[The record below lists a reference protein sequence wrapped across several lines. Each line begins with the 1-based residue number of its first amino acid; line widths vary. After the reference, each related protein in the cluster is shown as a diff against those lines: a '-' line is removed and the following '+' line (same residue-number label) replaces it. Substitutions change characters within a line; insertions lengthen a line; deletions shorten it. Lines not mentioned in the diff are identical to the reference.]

1 MKRSILFS
9 AIALAAFGAT
19 AAVGQENY
27 ATNWSGHKNVII
39 NTTGTGAGVFTN
51 ITGFPVLVRLDS
63 TSAAVFTASKGNGA
77 DIRFTKANNTT
88 RLPHQIEM
96 WDSVGRSAAIW
107 VRVDT
112 VYGNRNNQ
120 SLRMHWGNAGA
131 SDSSQGNVVFDT
143 ASAGGYVSVWHMNGT
158 GDMNDAT
165 TNAYTAVEAGT
176 PGTTA
181 GVIGGARTLDGSSS
195 YFDIPGSSTSLH
207 FPVFGKYSISMWVK
221 PAVITSDAAL
231 FSKGDFA
238 YSLKNYRDVGYE
250 FFDFQDAWVSSISVT
265 PPTED
270 TWVHLVAV
278 NDDIGPKLYVNGVL
292 ENETNGFE
300 GSGTRDDGLNV
311 NIGREPQGTGGRRY
325 FNGAIDEVRVH
336 KVNRNAEWA
345 RLEYHTQRPGQTAVT
360 LSDNIPSLD
369 TTAAP
374 GAPTAVTAVV
384 GFGAG
389 SANVSWTA
397 PATTGGAPITGYR
410 AVAVSDSSKFCVT
423 TATTCAIVGLTAD
436 SSYTFTV
443 RASNAVGMGPA
454 SGPSDALK
462 IPVSLRSG
470 LAIQIAGNRNP
481 FVFRLPTNLSENIE
495 SLSLSV
501 IDTYGRTVWTHT
513 VNPSRDNTS
522 RIAWDG
528 KTSTGTQ
535 AAAGMYLVRARY
547 VERGQTVHHDLKGV
561 TLAPR

>member
-19 AAVGQENY
+19 AAMAQENY

-51 ITGFPVLVRLDS
+51 VTGFPVLVRLDS

-96 WDSVGRSAAIW
+96 WDSVGRRAAIW

-112 VYGNRNNQ
+112 IYGNRNNQ
-120 SLRMHWGNAGA
+120 SLRMHWGNASA
-131 SDSSQGNVVFDT
+131 SDSSQGHAVFDT
-143 ASAGGYVSVWHMNGT
+143 AGGFVSVWHMNGA
-158 GDMNDAT
+158 GNVDDAT
-165 TNAYTAVEAGT
+165 TNAYTAVEAGA

-181 GVIGGARTLDGSSS
+181 GVIGGARTLNGSSS
-195 YFDIPGSSTSLH
+195 YFEIPGSSTSLH

-221 PAVITSDAAL
+221 PAVVTTDAAL

-265 PPTED
+265 APVEE
-270 TWVHLVAV
+270 TWVHLFAV

-292 ENETNGFE
+292 ENPTNGFE
-300 GSGTRDDGLNV
+300 GSGARDDGLNV
-311 NIGREPQGTGGRRY
+311 NIGREPQASGGRRY

-336 KVNRNAEWA
+336 KVNRSVDWA
-345 RLEYHTQRPGQTAVT
+345 LLEYHTQRAGQTVVT

-374 GAPTAVTAVV
+374 AAPTAVSATV
-384 GFGAG
+384 GFAAG
-389 SANVSWTA
+389 SATVSWTA
-397 PATTGGAPITGYR
+397 PATTGGATITGYR

-423 TATTCAIVGLTAD
+423 TGATTCTIVGLTAD

-454 SGPSDALK
+454 SAPSASLK
-462 IPVSLRSG
+462 IPVSLRG
-470 LAIQIAGNRNP
+470 ALTIQVAGNRTP
-481 FVFRLPTNLSENIE
+481 FVFRLPTDRSGNIE
-495 SLSLSV
+495 SLSLSI
-501 IDTYGRTVWTHT
+501 IDTYGRTVWSHT
-513 VNPSRDNTS
+513 MNPSRDNTPH
-522 RIAWDG
+522 IAWDG
-528 KTSTGTQ
+528 KTSTGAQ
-535 AAAGMYLVRARY
+535 AAAGLYLVRARY
-547 VERGQTVHHDLKGV
+547 TERGQTIQHDLKGV